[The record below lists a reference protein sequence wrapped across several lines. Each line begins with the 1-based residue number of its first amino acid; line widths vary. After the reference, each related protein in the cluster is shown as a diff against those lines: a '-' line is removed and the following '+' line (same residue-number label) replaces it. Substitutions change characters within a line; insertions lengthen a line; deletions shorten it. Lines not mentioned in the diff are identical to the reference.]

1 MATAPLLPV
10 TQAIELAPFNS
21 YQKAILKA
29 RYNSVLLE
37 YKSRRLFYAFLF
49 HTLRSIITIGSLIV
63 PALLSVQFGSSTSEL
78 ATAAMYWIT
87 WTLSLLVT
95 MSNGIF
101 TLYKVDKKYFMFH
114 TIYEQLISEG
124 WQFLELTGKYSGF
137 YTPNQKPTHEN
148 QFRFFCHAIE
158 KIKMKQVE
166 EEYFKVTE
174 SGHTHS
180 QSKDGHK
187 DEIKSIVPPTPGLD
201 ILQQLLT
208 QKKGATHAPP
218 FPSIAE
224 GSNEKNEEDETILQ
238 SQSASSQALNTA
250 LQNQHTTREEEGNNS
265 EVSSAST
272 FRESDAPKQFSP
284 ATLSV

>member
-1 MATAPLLPV
+1 MASAPKLPV
-10 TQAIELAPFNS
+10 IQAIDLAPFNS
-21 YQKAILKA
+21 YQKTILKE
-29 RYNSVLLE
+29 RYSSVLLE
-37 YKSRRLFYAFLF
+37 YKSRRILYAWLF
-49 HTLRSIITIGSLIV
+49 HSLRSIITIGSLIV

-180 QSKDGHK
+180 KEGQK
-187 DEIKSIVPPTPGLD
+187 DETKSIVPPTPGLE

-208 QKKGATHAPP
+208 QKKGASHAPP
-218 FPSIAE
+218 FPSIQ
-224 GSNEKNEEDETILQ
+224 EKSKETDEEEDDKIFQT
-238 SQSASSQALNTA
+238 QSANKAY
-250 LQNQHTTREEEGNNS
+250 QHTSTTREEESNNS
-265 EVSSAST
+265 EIPSAISIC
-272 FRESDAPKQFSP
+272 EKDGAKQLSET
-284 ATLSV
+284 TLSV